1 MIKAVCTHGR
11 RYPNELICVVT
22 LAVKDVIC
30 KTYRQDLKLP
40 LKIQRGGG
48 ETYDHSSFLLLPS
61 AGK

>member
-22 LAVKDVIC
+22 PSVKGVIC

-40 LKIQRGGG
+40 LKDTEMGG
-48 ETYDHSSFLLLPS
+48 ETYDHSSFLLLLS